1 MARKGGWSVPPP
13 SPLTTTF
20 GIVRFSLG
28 IPPKEDSM
36 SKKLRPLFA
45 RVVVRAETLQA
56 SIGTKY
62 SALNKMGFEIPKS
75 VEEKMIP
82 DEGVVIS
89 VGDACEV
96 MKAGDRVLFGKWAA
110 KPIAFEPGL
119 YVMQEEDIIGV
130 IEDDAKAVAA

>member
-1 MARKGGWSVPPP
+1 
-13 SPLTTTF
+13 
-20 GIVRFSLG
+20 
-28 IPPKEDSM
+28 M
-36 SKKLRPLFA
+36 SKKLKPLFA

-56 SIGTKY
+56 SIATKF
-62 SALNKMGFEIPKS
+62 SGLSKMGFEIPKT

-82 DEGVVIS
+82 DEGVVVS
-89 VGDACEV
+89 VGEACEV

>member
-1 MARKGGWSVPPP
+1 VNTLEGGIRPPP
-13 SPLTTTF
+13 LIPPSA
-20 GIVRFSLG
+20 SLPILSG
-28 IPPKEDSM
+28 IPPKEESM

-62 SALNKMGFEIPKS
+62 SALNKMGFEIPKT

-82 DEGVVIS
+82 DEGVVVS
-89 VGDACEV
+89 VGEACEV